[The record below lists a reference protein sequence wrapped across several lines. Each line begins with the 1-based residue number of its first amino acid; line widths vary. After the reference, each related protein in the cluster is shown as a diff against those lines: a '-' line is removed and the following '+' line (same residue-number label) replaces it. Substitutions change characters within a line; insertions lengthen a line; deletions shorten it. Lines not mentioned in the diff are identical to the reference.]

1 MLCKKKNTRKW
12 DQEGWEMKVGILN
25 PSVKENLT
33 KATAEERLH
42 HGEGMSL
49 WDMPPSH
56 PLPTVPCPVGSCSI
70 I

>member
-1 MLCKKKNTRKW
+1 
-12 DQEGWEMKVGILN
+12 MKVGILN
-25 PSVKENLT
+25 PNVKENLT

-42 HGEGMSL
+42 HGEGMNR